1 MNIIQDSRDIVMR
14 DSDINWSNKCIIIN
28 KPEDYTRSGDES
40 GKLSREGNLTGEPH
54 RTDGS
59 KPGKG
64 SGAGQKEHL
73 RRNCLSKHL
82 STWRMWFWGIPLS
95 TVTIATAPITGQ
107 SMALLPLSLENMLW
121 GHSFFKKQPRL
132 FPGSK
137 QERVVLGLDFHC
149 HRPPELSKWI
159 PIGKGHQQPVVA
171 WAGEGVQRG
180 NHVLGMSA

>member
-1 MNIIQDSRDIVMR
+1 MWSHLPIPLSPIHLFKKPMSTYTEMNIIQDSRDIVMR

-82 STWRMWFWGIPLS
+82 ST
-95 TVTIATAPITGQ
+95 
-107 SMALLPLSLENMLW
+107 
-121 GHSFFKKQPRL
+121 
-132 FPGSK
+132 
-137 QERVVLGLDFHC
+137 
-149 HRPPELSKWI
+149 
-159 PIGKGHQQPVVA
+159 
-171 WAGEGVQRG
+171 
-180 NHVLGMSA
+180 